1 MQHDNEA
8 IDYPCSPVWVRHYA
22 SSGLTADYPAE
33 WYQHQPEPQRP
44 QLPIPDPMRSLQQY
58 ARYHCTDAPT
68 ADEAR
73 AELHRI
79 TPLQYDDP
87 WFATRITWLRAR
99 LANQSLMQSLPV
111 PTSSRPAQPAPRGKG
126 IDL

>member
-1 MQHDNEA
+1 MPHDNEA

-22 SSGLTADYPAE
+22 SIGRTADYPPE

-44 QLPIPDPMRSLQQY
+44 HLPIPDPMRSLQQH
-58 ARYHCTDAPT
+58 ARYYCADNPT
-68 ADEAR
+68 AEEMR

-79 TPLQYDDP
+79 APLQYDDQ
-87 WFATRITWLRAR
+87 WFAARIAWLRAR
-99 LANQSLMQSLPV
+99 LANQSQTKPPASPA
-111 PTSSRPAQPAPRGKG
+111 PARPAQPAPRRKG